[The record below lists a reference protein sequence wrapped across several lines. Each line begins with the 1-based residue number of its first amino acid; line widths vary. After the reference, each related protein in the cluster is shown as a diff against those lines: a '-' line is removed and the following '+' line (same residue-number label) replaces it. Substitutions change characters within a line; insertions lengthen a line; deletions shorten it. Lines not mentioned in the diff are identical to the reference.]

1 MGNGRRDDMA
11 SFSSDGVRIAY
22 IDTGGGTGGTA
33 SDTGGIATG
42 TGGMATGTG
51 GATGTGSGTEPVLLL
66 HGFASSVR
74 DNWVDPGWVDVL
86 VQAGFRVIAMDNR
99 GHGESEKLYDQAA
112 YAAPIMAED
121 ARRLLDHLGLP
132 RADVM
137 GYSMGA
143 RITAF
148 LALAHPGRVRS
159 AIFAG
164 LGGNMVRP
172 MAGTGP
178 IAAAL
183 EARSIDEVQNPTART
198 FRAFA
203 ERTGSDLKALAACI
217 RGGRDPISREA
228 IALLRCPVLVV
239 AGSEDVIAGRPEDL
253 AALIPGAEALTV
265 PRRDHM
271 RTVGDRVYKDG
282 VLAFL
287 RRQ

>member
-1 MGNGRRDDMA
+1 ME

-22 IDTGGGTGGTA
+22 IDTGNA
-33 SDTGGIATG
+33 A
-42 TGGMATGTG
+42 
-51 GATGTGSGTEPVLLL
+51 GATGSAAAGEAARAAESRAGRTAAGDPVLLI

-74 DNWVDPGWVDVL
+74 DNWQDPGWVDVL
-86 VQAGFRVIAMDNR
+86 LRAGFRVIAMDNR
-99 GHGESEKLYDQAA
+99 GHGESGKLYDPAA
-112 YAAPIMAED
+112 YTAPIMAED
-121 ARRLLDHLGLP
+121 AHRLLDHLGLA
-132 RADVM
+132 RANVM

-148 LALAHPGRVRS
+148 LALAHPERVRS

-164 LGGNMVRP
+164 LGANMVRP

-183 EARSIDEVQNPTART
+183 EAASIDEVQNPTART

-203 ERTGSDLKALAACI
+203 EKTGSDLRALAACI
-217 RGGRDPISREA
+217 RGGRDPISREV
-228 IALLRCPVLVV
+228 IATLRCPVLVV
-239 AGSEDVIAGRPEDL
+239 TGSEDVIGGRAEDL

-287 RRQ
+287 RRRA